1 MFQKIG
7 LTGLTYGQITTT
19 IFLKVAVSDFLTL
32 FSARAGP
39 DPFWTTPPAP
49 ILVCVATALT
59 RELSAAAFAL
69 LCPLSLSL
77 FLLTHVQ
84 IRRLTRAVVQY
95 YIGC

>member
-7 LTGLTYGQITTT
+7 LTGLTYGQITTS

-49 ILVCVATALT
+49 ILVCATPALVRCT
-59 RELSAAAFAL
+59 WHRRICFAMPPFPFT
-69 LCPLSLSL
+69 C
-77 FLLTHVQ
+77 
-84 IRRLTRAVVQY
+84 
-95 YIGC
+95 C